1 MRSFAVTGCWAGV
14 PADRVVHLR
23 GAGESA
29 VELALRVQPADGP
42 AIVTYLPEHPSSV
55 PETVTSTG
63 DAVGGLRF
71 ARRGG
76 RGRAV
81 HCAI

>member
-1 MRSFAVTGCWAGV
+1 MTGCWAGV

-42 AIVTYLPEHPSSV
+42 ASAVVGDRPQNSPVFVPTAVQRVQTSSSSAHWS
-55 PETVTSTG
+55 ST
-63 DAVGGLRF
+63 RR
-71 ARRGG
+71 ARSGKPAR
-76 RGRAV
+76 
-81 HCAI
+81 